1 MSHPVSWLFVYI
13 RETRLGGNNI
23 GKRNMASVFDKD
35 FDTLDSGR
43 MNPRYRSFWRINKTL
58 LVFKL
63 YYFFVFGGRACIRPF
78 LPVFFRHIGMSDA
91 QAGILFG
98 LRPIAE
104 LIGSPLCGGLA
115 DKYRKHRFVMMA
127 LFIASNALFF
137 SLVFVSPSDHSD
149 SSLKTTSYV
158 NSSQSN
164 SSIEEHLRNGS
175 GACKD
180 SFTEF
185 TPLQN
190 CSILKI
196 LYAPRMTKDR
206 NTIFVV
212 VGVIYFLSSF
222 LGGSNS
228 LADAA
233 TVKYLAAIGKGG
245 DYGKQRLWGAV
256 GWGSFAVI
264 SGFGID
270 ESAKH
275 LNQDRFLL
283 AFCANLLFCFGAVLA
298 MFKLPLQYLEGRS
311 KPQIFKNLWT
321 ILSDCRIVTFLLAI
335 LVMGTCMGTI
345 DACLFWFLED
355 LNGSHL
361 LMGLTLAMTSIAEA
375 PVMFFSGQLIKYLG
389 HHGVLYLTLICYAI
403 RYLCYSFI
411 PNAWYVLAIEPLH
424 GVTFGAM
431 WAATASYS
439 GVISPE
445 GVASTVMAIVS
456 ATHFSLGRLIAGFAG
471 GVIYSRYGPR
481 ILFRGLAI
489 TSVMTCLLF
498 ALSQKLLK
506 KKAEAKYSHFQ
517 NETHSGTKGV
527 LDMEMESVELDS
539 GDENIDDVD
548 N

>member
-1 MSHPVSWLFVYI
+1 MLVS
-13 RETRLGGNNI
+13 RCPKRLGDDDT
-23 GKRNMASVFDKD
+23 GKGNMASTCGTDNDTVD
-35 FDTLDSGR
+35 FGR
-43 MNPRYRSFWRINKTL
+43 IREFQSYPRYRRFWRINKTL

-78 LPVFFRHIGMSDA
+78 LPVFFRHIGMSAA
-91 QAGILFG
+91 QAGMLFG

-104 LIGSPLCGGLA
+104 LIGSPLCSGLA
-115 DKYRKHRFVMMA
+115 DRYRKHRFVMMA
-127 LFIASNALFF
+127 MFIASNALFF
-137 SLVFVSPSDHSD
+137 SLVFVPPSDYSK
-149 SSLKTTSYV
+149 SCLNTTSYI
-158 NSSQSN
+158 NSSQLN
-164 SSIEEHLRNGS
+164 SSIEKHLRNGS
-175 GACKD
+175 RACKH
-180 SFTEF
+180 SSTKF

-190 CSILKI
+190 GSILKI
-196 LYAPRMTKDR
+196 LRAPGKTKDR
-206 NTIFVV
+206 NTTFLVI
-212 VGVIYFLSSF
+212 GVIYFLSSF
-222 LGGSNS
+222 FGGSNS
-228 LADAA
+228 FGDAA
-233 TVKYLAAIGKGG
+233 TVKYLAAVGKSG
-245 DYGKQRLWGAV
+245 DYGKQRLWGTV

-264 SGFGID
+264 SGIGID
-270 ESAKH
+270 ESVKH

-283 AFCANLLFCFGAVLA
+283 AFCATLLFCFGAGLA
-298 MFKLPLQYLEGRS
+298 IYKLPLQYLEGRS
-311 KPQIFKNLWT
+311 KPQIFKNIWT

-389 HHGVLYLTLICYAI
+389 HHGVLYLTLICYTI

-431 WAATASYS
+431 WAATTSYS
-439 GVISPE
+439 GIISPE

-471 GVIYSRYGPR
+471 GVIYSAYGPR
-481 ILFRGLAI
+481 ILFRGLAV

-506 KKAEAKYSHFQ
+506 KNLEVKYSHFQ
-517 NETHSGTKGV
+517 NETHNGAKGV
-527 LDMEMESVELDS
+527 LDMEMASVDLDS
-539 GDENIDDVD
+539 GDEIDDVCD
-548 N
+548 